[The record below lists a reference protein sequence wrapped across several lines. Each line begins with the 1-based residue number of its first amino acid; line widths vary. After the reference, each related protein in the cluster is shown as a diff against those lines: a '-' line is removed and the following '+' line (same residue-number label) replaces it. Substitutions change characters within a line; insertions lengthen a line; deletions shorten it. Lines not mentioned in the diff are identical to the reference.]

1 MANSSSDSRGSSART
16 ADASYNGGSVVQG
29 TATAV
34 ARARMR
40 RATAEQMH
48 WWLIRGVR
56 AAGANRAQWLER
68 LSYCGSEQA
77 ARTALTA
84 LVVALVTAAAE
95 AGSSGG
101 SDDSRLYWEGE
112 CEVI

>member
-1 MANSSSDSRGSSART
+1 MANGGSDRRGSGART
-16 ADASYNGGSVVQG
+16 ADAGYNGGLVMQG

-34 ARARMR
+34 AGARMR

-48 WWLIRGVR
+48 WWLSRGVR

-77 ARTALTA
+77 AGTA
-84 LVVALVTAAAE
+84 LVVARVTAAAE

-101 SDDSRLYWEGE
+101 SGDSGLRWEGE